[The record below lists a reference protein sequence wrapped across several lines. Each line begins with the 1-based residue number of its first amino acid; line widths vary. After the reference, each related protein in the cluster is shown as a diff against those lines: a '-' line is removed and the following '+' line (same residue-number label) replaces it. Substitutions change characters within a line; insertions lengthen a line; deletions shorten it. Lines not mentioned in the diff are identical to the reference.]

1 MISPL
6 DFLKWQIIRKTKLV
20 LKYALYGIIPIF
32 AGHKNLIFSLI
43 YRLIPYLSSNYL
55 AMEKAVPFVAPKVEQ
70 ATPKGTIHAKD
81 PKTRDPKVIA
91 TAFEFSISDPV
102 MTGQSGYI
110 IRILYPGYIFILCD

>member
-1 MISPL
+1 
-6 DFLKWQIIRKTKLV
+6 
-20 LKYALYGIIPIF
+20 
-32 AGHKNLIFSLI
+32 
-43 YRLIPYLSSNYL
+43 
-55 AMEKAVPFVAPKVEQ
+55 MEKAVPFVAPKVEQ

-110 IRILYPGYIFILCD
+110 IRILYPGYIFILCDYMYINWFDSPIVKYEMFTRR